1 MANCKKCNDW
11 ISIHQNLYH
20 DGLCVDQEIHTGL
33 AGNWSDEE
41 RAIANSRLNSDKPL
55 QLSKTEIH
63 KRRQGQLL
71 HNRFVA
77 EGKGIPLPMPL
88 TKKPLT
94 IIKRRDNNAC

>member
-1 MANCKKCNDW
+1 MANCRKCNNW

-94 IIKRRDNNAC
+94 KKRFGAV

>member
-1 MANCKKCNDW
+1 MGKYKPWKNYSKTTP
-11 ISIHQNLYH
+11 
-20 DGLCVDQEIHTGL
+20 QEIHTGL

-63 KRRQGQLL
+63 KRREGQLL

-94 IIKRRDNNAC
+94 KKRFGAV